1 MAVGYPRIGRVYVQ
15 LFFVDIPLG
24 LNLELVKKEEQENS
38 SLCCLLR
45 NKFLY
50 AASGKFKVII
60 HKSRGEQFL
69 WNRI

>member
-15 LFFVDIPLG
+15 LFSVDIPQG
-24 LNLELVKKEEQENS
+24 LNLELVKKEEPENS

-50 AASGKFKVII
+50 AASGKFSFILESI
-60 HKSRGEQFL
+60 L
-69 WNRI
+69 